1 MKSPQQQNTSTQNED
16 CNRVRVKR
24 GRGKEWEVEITSK
37 SDYVVLAIWFSTL
50 IAGFIV
56 LYFLAV

>member
-1 MKSPQQQNTSTQNED
+1 MKSPQQQNTSTQKED
-16 CNRVRVKR
+16 CNRVRVKK
-24 GRGKEWEVEITSK
+24 GRGKEWEIEIASK
-37 SDYVVLAIWFSTL
+37 SDSVVLTIWLSTL